1 MLVERPSFDAE
12 TSANVIMLHTIGL
25 DSWPILNTDDAV
37 TSFAICNLPSD
48 RFHRGRVH
56 TVGEGHR
63 SLPLRRL
70 DVEHGSTLDMLFIE
84 QIFQNSVLFNL
95 LRVIHMWHLF
105 HILTVF

>member
-1 MLVERPSFDAE
+1 
-12 TSANVIMLHTIGL
+12 MLHTIGL

-70 DVEHGSTLDMLFIE
+70 DVESIRRTDTVVFSGADNLKSTSQPHGQAGNITTEPFKPSSPGWIK
-84 QIFQNSVLFNL
+84 FNA
-95 LRVIHMWHLF
+95 
-105 HILTVF
+105 VFARMQTR